1 MNLTYATGCLFCTLP
16 SHNNYS
22 GELVAERQLLS
33 AHPHKPLDTAV
44 GVFLD
49 RPDWT
54 SAASHRRVQP
64 RDVCPSPLRERRG
77 WEFER
82 VCVGMYGVRALCPVG
97 VQVHA
102 PSGKRSWVPG
112 SGPSP
117 PRHFKRSNGQAR
129 GQLTDKA
136 ASAKIA
142 SRLGPSRERAMAS
155 GRP

>member
-1 MNLTYATGCLFCTLP
+1 MASGIISGWLRRMNLTYATGCLFCTLP

-22 GELVAERQLLS
+22 GELVAERQLLP

-54 SAASHRRVQP
+54 SAASHWRVQP

-77 WEFER
+77 WELER

-102 PSGKRSWVPG
+102 PSGTGHGCPG
-112 SGPSP
+112 ADPLL
-117 PRHFKRSNGQAR
+117 RDTSNGA
-129 GQLTDKA
+129 T
-136 ASAKIA
+136 AKQGVN
-142 SRLGPSRERAMAS
+142 SPTRRR
-155 GRP
+155 RPR